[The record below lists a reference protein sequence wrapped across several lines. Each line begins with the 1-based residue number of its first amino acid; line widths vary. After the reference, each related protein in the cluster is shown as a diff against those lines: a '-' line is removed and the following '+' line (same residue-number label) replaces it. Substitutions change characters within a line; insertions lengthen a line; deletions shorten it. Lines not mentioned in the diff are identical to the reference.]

1 MVEKKLTDLSN
12 KELIKKKKE
21 LKNDKIIGAIIIGF
35 TVGVAIYSAVKNGL
49 VFFTFFPLFLAYIFI
64 KNSSNNNLLEKEIE
78 KEIES
83 RNLK

>member
-1 MVEKKLTDLSN
+1 MKQKKLKDLSN
-12 KELIKKKKE
+12 KELIKKTKE

-35 TVGVAIYSAVKNGL
+35 TVGVAIYSAAKNGL
-49 VFFTFFPLFLAYIFI
+49 NFFTFFPLFLAYIFI

-78 KEIES
+78 KEINS

>member
-1 MVEKKLTDLSN
+1 MEEKKLTDLSN

-35 TVGVAIYSAVKNGL
+35 TVGVAFYNTVKNGL
-49 VFFTFFPLFLAYIFI
+49 DFFTFFPLFLAYIFI

-78 KEIES
+78 KEINS